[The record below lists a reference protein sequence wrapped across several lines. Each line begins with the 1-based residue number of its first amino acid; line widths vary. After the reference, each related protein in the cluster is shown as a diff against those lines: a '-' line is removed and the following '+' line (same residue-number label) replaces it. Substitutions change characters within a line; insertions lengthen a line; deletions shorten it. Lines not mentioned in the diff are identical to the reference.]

1 MQVKVYQSNLR
12 CKMFLFTSE
21 NITRYTL
28 ISNIIL
34 LKFFLL
40 EHLQLSKN
48 VKSWKL
54 KTFPQLRRQGMRDL
68 KLFFWSNNKIW
79 GMAQHDRL
87 RCSPYI
93 DCGSEALMSQ
103 VFLSHFRNLKW
114 NGYYNNSK
122 IKNIQRIQENIL
134 IKQQKSV
141 KLSSYS
147 FIKKYPFT
155 YHQLLVD
162 LGSMGNHEG
171 TIVLIYFFLLKC
183 PLREKRP
190 CLVSSFLW

>member
-54 KTFPQLRRQGMRDL
+54 KTFPQLWRQGMRDL
-68 KLFFWSNNKIW
+68 KLFFWSNNRIW

-147 FIKKYPFT
+147 FIKKYSFI
-155 YHQLLVD
+155 YH
-162 LGSMGNHEG
+162 
-171 TIVLIYFFLLKC
+171 
-183 PLREKRP
+183 
-190 CLVSSFLW
+190 

>member
-1 MQVKVYQSNLR
+1 
-12 CKMFLFTSE
+12 MFLFTSE

-54 KTFPQLRRQGMRDL
+54 KTFPQLWRQGMRDL
-68 KLFFWSNNKIW
+68 KLFFWSNNRIW

-87 RCSPYI
+87 TRCSLYI

-122 IKNIQRIQENIL
+122 IKNIKRIQENIL
-134 IKQQKSV
+134 IKQQKSL
-141 KLSSYS
+141 KLSFWI

-155 YHQLLVD
+155 YH
-162 LGSMGNHEG
+162 
-171 TIVLIYFFLLKC
+171 
-183 PLREKRP
+183 
-190 CLVSSFLW
+190 